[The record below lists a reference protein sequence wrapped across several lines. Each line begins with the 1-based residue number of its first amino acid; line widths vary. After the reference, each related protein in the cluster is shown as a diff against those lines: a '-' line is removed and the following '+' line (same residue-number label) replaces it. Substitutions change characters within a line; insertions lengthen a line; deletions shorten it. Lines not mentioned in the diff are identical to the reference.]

1 MKIILGII
9 ILLEVYFTI
18 IIMRTIIK
26 SDISYNEDSDVNS
39 EDIINVNI
47 LENCNISPK
56 QTKIILASLAAVY
69 KLTLISILIL
79 SFIKLYYNG

>member
-18 IIMRTIIK
+18 ILMRIIIK
-26 SDISYNEDSDVNS
+26 SDISYNEDLDENS

-69 KLTLISILIL
+69 KLTLISTLVL

>member
-39 EDIINVNI
+39 EDVMNVNI

>member
-26 SDISYNEDSDVNS
+26 SDISYSKDLDVDS

-56 QTKIILASLAAVY
+56 QTKIILASLATVY

>member
-18 IIMRTIIK
+18 ILMRTIIK
-26 SDISYNEDSDVNS
+26 SDISYNEDLDVNS
-39 EDIINVNI
+39 EDVINVNI
-47 LENCNISPK
+47 LENCNIGPK

-69 KLTLISILIL
+69 KLTLISTLVL
-79 SFIKLYYNG
+79 SFIKLYYNE

>member
-18 IIMRTIIK
+18 ILIRTIIK

-39 EDIINVNI
+39 EDVMNVNI

>member
-18 IIMRTIIK
+18 ILIRAIIK

-39 EDIINVNI
+39 EDVINVNI

>member
-18 IIMRTIIK
+18 ILIRTIIK
-26 SDISYNEDSDVNS
+26 SDISYNEDSDVNL
-39 EDIINVNI
+39 EDVMNVNI

>member
-18 IIMRTIIK
+18 ILMRTIIK
-26 SDISYNEDSDVNS
+26 SDINYNEDLDENS

-69 KLTLISILIL
+69 KLTLISTLVL

>member
-39 EDIINVNI
+39 EDVINVNI

-69 KLTLISILIL
+69 KLTLISILVL

>member
-9 ILLEVYFTI
+9 ILLEIYFTI
-18 IIMRTIIK
+18 ILIRVIIK
-26 SDISYNEDSDVNS
+26 SDISYSEDLDVNS
-39 EDIINVNI
+39 EDVINVNI

-69 KLTLISILIL
+69 KLTLISILVL

>member
-1 MKIILGII
+1 
-9 ILLEVYFTI
+9 
-18 IIMRTIIK
+18 MRTIIK
-26 SDISYNEDSDVNS
+26 SDISYNEDLDENS

-47 LENCNISPK
+47 LENCNISSK

>member
-9 ILLEVYFTI
+9 ILLEIYFTI
-18 IIMRTIIK
+18 ILIRTIIK
-26 SDISYNEDSDVNS
+26 SDISYSEDSDINS
-39 EDIINVNI
+39 EDVINVNI

-69 KLTLISILIL
+69 KLTLISILVL

>member
-9 ILLEVYFTI
+9 ILLEIYFTI
-18 IIMRTIIK
+18 ILIRAIIK
-26 SDISYNEDSDVNS
+26 SDISYSEDLDVNS
-39 EDIINVNI
+39 EDVINVNI

-69 KLTLISILIL
+69 KLTLISILVL

>member
-9 ILLEVYFTI
+9 ILLEIYFTI
-18 IIMRTIIK
+18 IIMRVIIK

-39 EDIINVNI
+39 EDVINVNI

-69 KLTLISILIL
+69 KLTLISILVL

>member
-69 KLTLISILIL
+69 KLTLISILVL

>member
-9 ILLEVYFTI
+9 ILLEIYFTI
-18 IIMRTIIK
+18 ILIRAIIK
-26 SDISYNEDSDVNS
+26 SDISYSEDLDVNS
-39 EDIINVNI
+39 EDVINVNI

-56 QTKIILASLAAVY
+56 QTKIILASLVAVY
-69 KLTLISILIL
+69 KLTLISILVL

>member
-9 ILLEVYFTI
+9 ILLEIYFTI
-18 IIMRTIIK
+18 ILIRTIIK
-26 SDISYNEDSDVNS
+26 SDISYSEDLDVNS
-39 EDIINVNI
+39 EDVINVNI

-69 KLTLISILIL
+69 KLTLISILVL